1 MALSAAALALPPG
14 TRLPIALA
22 VVALLVAALA
32 LVGSIPVGY
41 NLRNLTVRW
50 RTTLLTALAFTL
62 VVGLMTVMLAF
73 VAGMNH
79 LTEQSGQPGNVIV
92 LSDGATDELFSNLN
106 FVDAGDIERQRGVLR
121 NDAGQPLAS
130 REVYIVVT
138 QPVIGPSG
146 ETLRR
151 RFSQVRGIDDPAMA
165 GAVHGLELFPG
176 GNWFSQAGVET
187 LMPKEMPAAAT
198 GAPAAS
204 ADRPAIQAVLG
215 EGAARQLGAELG
227 QGPLAVG
234 DTFELGMRR
243 WVIVGILQSTGST
256 FGSEIWAK
264 RSVVAPLFGKADN
277 YTSIVLRTAG
287 ADEARA
293 VSTDLNDHFKKAAL
307 AAQPETQYFSKLG
320 ETNRQFAVTIA
331 FVTIVMSIGGVFGV
345 MNTMFAAVSQR
356 TKDIGV
362 LRILG
367 FARWQIV
374 ISFFLESLL
383 IAVIGGALGCAVGY
397 LADGLQATSVVS
409 SGQGSGKTITLQLLV
424 TRQILMTGMLL
435 ALGMG
440 ALGGLIPAL
449 AAMRLRPLES
459 MR

>member
-1 MALSAAALALPPG
+1 MFADQSLALALPPG

-32 LVGSIPVGY
+32 VVGSIPIGY
-41 NLRNLTVRW
+41 NVRNLIVRW

-106 FVDAGDIERQRGVLR
+106 FIDAGDIERQSGVLR
-121 NDAGQPLAS
+121 DEAGQPLAS

-151 RFSQVRGIDDPAMA
+151 RFSQVRGLDDPAMA
-165 GAVHGLELFPG
+165 GTVHGLELFPG
-176 GNWFSQAGVET
+176 GGWFSQAGVET
-187 LMPKEMPAAAT
+187 LPPKENPAGT
-198 GAPAAS
+198 PAEG

-215 EGAARQLGAELG
+215 EGAAQQLGAELG
-227 QGPLAVG
+227 KPPLVVG

-243 WVIVGILQSTGST
+243 WVVVGIMQSTGST

-264 RSVVAPLFGKADN
+264 RGVVAPLFGKADI

-287 ADEARA
+287 ADAARA

-374 ISFFLESLL
+374 ISFFLESLF

-397 LADGLQATSVVS
+397 LADGVQATSMVS
-409 SGQGSGKTITLQLLV
+409 SGQGSGKTITLELLV
-424 TRQILMTGMLL
+424 TSQILMTGMLL